1 MKFSLLDDTFPAET
15 RRNVGVV
22 TLARLT
28 ANACFRFAPPFL
40 ASISDD
46 LHVSLGRLG
55 VALMVTE
62 IAGGVASLAGSLVD
76 RISRRTAMVVGLSTL
91 SAGTAI
97 AAASRSVVVFAIGI
111 VVLGIAKMMF
121 DMGLAGWV
129 NDHVDYDRR
138 GRVVGITETSWAL
151 GLLVGVSGMGLVAS
165 VSSWRWGYAAGALS
179 VAVMAIVVAVRA
191 HNPDH
196 AHAPLIRTPS
206 ARMRPDGLLVIAS
219 MFFLMASSQSLFV
232 TFGSWLDDDFSFS
245 DARIAAV
252 VFGLGAFELLASVT
266 SARRSDVWGKE
277 RSTVFGALLIVPSGL
292 LLAVLHDNLA
302 AGLVLLGIY
311 LLGFEFA
318 IVSMIPIATNMIPG
332 SPGKGLGLTYTGG
345 MLARASMSFAATAAY
360 DHWGIEAPALMGA
373 ASALGLI
380 ATMTVYSR
388 IRAGAP
394 L

>member
-138 GRVVGITETSWAL
+138 GRVVGITETSWAC
-151 GLLVGVSGMGLVAS
+151 
-165 VSSWRWGYAAGALS
+165 SWVS
-179 VAVMAIVVAVRA
+179 VAWA
-191 HNPDH
+191 
-196 AHAPLIRTPS
+196 
-206 ARMRPDGLLVIAS
+206 
-219 MFFLMASSQSLFV
+219 
-232 TFGSWLDDDFSFS
+232 
-245 DARIAAV
+245 
-252 VFGLGAFELLASVT
+252 
-266 SARRSDVWGKE
+266 
-277 RSTVFGALLIVPSGL
+277 
-292 LLAVLHDNLA
+292 
-302 AGLVLLGIY
+302 
-311 LLGFEFA
+311 
-318 IVSMIPIATNMIPG
+318 
-332 SPGKGLGLTYTGG
+332 
-345 MLARASMSFAATAAY
+345 
-360 DHWGIEAPALMGA
+360 
-373 ASALGLI
+373 
-380 ATMTVYSR
+380 
-388 IRAGAP
+388 
-394 L
+394 